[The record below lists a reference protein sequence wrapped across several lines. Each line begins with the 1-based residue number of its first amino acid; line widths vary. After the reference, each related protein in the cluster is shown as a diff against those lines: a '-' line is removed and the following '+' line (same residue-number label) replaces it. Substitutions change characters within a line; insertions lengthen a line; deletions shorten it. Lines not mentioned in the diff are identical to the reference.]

1 MRSAQDI
8 AELDEQIRKTQYQ
21 LDSLRHRRE
30 RWMQERNQFRK
41 LIYRNRKRK
50 QSEAQNELQVS

>member
-1 MRSAQDI
+1 MRSSQDI
-8 AELDEQIRKTQYQ
+8 AELDERIRRVQYQ
-21 LDSLRHRRE
+21 LDSLRRQRE

-50 QSEAQNELQVS
+50 QLEAQNALQVS

>member
-1 MRSAQDI
+1 MRSSQDI
-8 AELDEQIRKTQYQ
+8 AELDERIRRVQYQ
-21 LDSLRHRRE
+21 LDSLRRQRE

-50 QSEAQNELQVS
+50 QSEAQNALQVS